1 VIRAAGRGAHLAPP
15 AAADAAPPAGAWVVL
30 RAYATLLKPK
40 ITILL
45 TAYGAVAAVV
55 ASASTGT
62 ALAGE
67 RLALF
72 AALGLMAA
80 GGAAALNHLFDRDLD
95 RLMVRTRGRPVAS
108 GVIAP
113 RAAAAFALA
122 LLALSI
128 PLVYLLL
135 GPVPA
140 LLTALGAGIYGGLYT
155 LVLKRRTTS
164 NIEIGGL
171 AGSCG
176 ALAGWAIVDP
186 GLAAGAWAFA
196 ALVFLWTPAH
206 FWGLAIARDADY
218 RAARLPMLPQV
229 AGVSVTARRMT
240 GYAVLTLAAS
250 LALVP
255 LTSLSAGYGLAA
267 LVLGAL
273 YTALC
278 LHFWG
283 SRTVSAALRVFKASG
298 AYLGL
303 LLIAMVIDGRI

>member
-1 VIRAAGRGAHLAPP
+1 VIRVAGGGAGVAQPSAEAAPAAGARAL
-15 AAADAAPPAGAWVVL
+15 L

-240 GYAVLTLAAS
+240 GYAVLTLLAS

-255 LTSLSAGYGLAA
+255 LTSLGTGYGLAA

-278 LHFWG
+278 LHFWRA
-283 SRTVSAALRVFKASG
+283 RTVSAALRVFKGSG